1 MHGESCQVV
10 ACHRKSR
17 TQSKTTEG
25 KIMGPLQ
32 TDLSRTAAA
41 AGSPAFR
48 ICILNVHVKIQ
59 YTLLFV
65 HFRNECLITNDITD
79 GTSCGLSTSIA
90 ATRKDNPAEME
101 DSCISEYQS
110 VTWKVKCHESV
121 WIRLIVLK
129 HSEADRD
136 NIDMDITEKAVRL

>member
-25 KIMGPLQ
+25 KIMGPLR
-32 TDLSRTAAA
+32 TDLSCTAAA

-48 ICILNVHVKIQ
+48 ICSPNVYVKIQ
-59 YTLLFV
+59 FILLFV

-79 GTSCGLSTSIA
+79 GTSCGLGTCIA
-90 ATRKDNPAEME
+90 ARRKDNPADME
-101 DSCISEYQS
+101 DSCKSENES
-110 VTWKVKCHESV
+110 VTWKVECHESV
-121 WIRLIVLK
+121 WIR
-129 HSEADRD
+129 
-136 NIDMDITEKAVRL
+136 